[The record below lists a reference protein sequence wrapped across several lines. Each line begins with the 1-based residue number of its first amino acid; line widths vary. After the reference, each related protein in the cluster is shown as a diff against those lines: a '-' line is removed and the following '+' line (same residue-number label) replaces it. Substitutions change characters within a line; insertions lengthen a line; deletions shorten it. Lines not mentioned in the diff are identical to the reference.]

1 MATAKEIER
10 VILKI
15 AGNPS
20 VGAIKDLAPQWAQ
33 AIAEL
38 DAPKIK
44 RATIAPEETR

>member
-10 VILKI
+10 IILKI

-20 VGAIKDLAPQWAQ
+20 VGVVKELAPVWAQ

-38 DAPKIK
+38 DEPKVK
-44 RATIAPEETR
+44 RATIKPEEIR

>member
-10 VILKI
+10 IILKI

-20 VGAIKDLAPQWAQ
+20 VGVVKELAPVWAQ

-38 DAPKIK
+38 DEPKMKHRIMEIEL
-44 RATIAPEETR
+44 AN